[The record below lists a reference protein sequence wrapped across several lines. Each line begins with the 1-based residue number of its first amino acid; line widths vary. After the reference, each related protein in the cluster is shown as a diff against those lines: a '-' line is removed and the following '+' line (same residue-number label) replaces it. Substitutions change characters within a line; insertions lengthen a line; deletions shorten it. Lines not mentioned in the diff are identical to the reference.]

1 MLASPSPDSI
11 IASSKTPYASTPT
24 LHQEI
29 LTPSSSDSTS
39 KPDYLCE
46 KVPEPELTPVTTSNT
61 YLSGKFYLCTYD
73 GTQIGFDFDGGKLG
87 SKESVDTDIELLISG
102 ASIDNRSLYFL
113 RETNDAYVAV
123 SEIDIPTREYC
134 QKQVTSATRLT
145 LVLGSEGTAG
155 CILTNQGRLAYFQ
168 VGRLDPFG
176 LESVEVFFTTWNNK

>member
-1 MLASPSPDSI
+1 MLASPFPDSI
-11 IASSKTPYASTPT
+11 STSSKTPYVSTPT

-29 LTPSSSDSTS
+29 LTPSSNEPIS

-46 KVPEPELTPVTTSNT
+46 KVPEPELIPTTRDT

-73 GTQIGFDFDGGKLG
+73 GTQIGFDFDVGKLD
-87 SKESVDTDIELLISG
+87 SKESVDTDIELVVSG

-113 RETNDAYVAV
+113 RETNDSYVAV

-134 QKQVTSATRLT
+134 QKQVISATRLT

>member
-11 IASSKTPYASTPT
+11 IASSKTPYVSVTT

-29 LTPSSSDSTS
+29 LSPSSNVSTS

-46 KVPEPELTPVTTSNT
+46 KVPEPELVPAATSDT

-73 GTQIGFDFDGGKLG
+73 STQIGFDFDGGKLD
-87 SKESVDTDIELLISG
+87 SKESVDTDIELVISG

-123 SEIDIPTREYC
+123 SEMDIPTQEYC
-134 QKQVTSATRLT
+134 QKQVLSITRLT
-145 LVLGSEGTAG
+145 LVLGSEGAVG
-155 CILTNQGRLAYFQ
+155 CVLTNQGRLAYFQ